1 MQGNDDDNNDR
12 HNTYGNYM
20 GEQNPAFADDQNM
33 PELPSGKNV
42 ARKDTT
48 IALWKK
54 SKTS

>member
-48 IALWKK
+48 IAL
-54 SKTS
+54 